1 MTHQKVNYPLDVHNT
16 YWPSYDDAD
25 SLRRAERSKV
35 HPFMVPLIEALQVK
49 RPNWEFEASGY
60 GTVNHSGELNNII
73 HSLFDIY
80 DNGEKLASID
90 KEFKGGGH
98 VYSVKN
104 HRLSAVRQRGSWTS
118 RKNLKDITA
127 VILKNVY
134 PHTVAEIASARYH
147 ASHSSAQSASYR
159 ARQLHT
165 RAIERLAEPA
175 LTFLSSQ
182 WDAFMAV
189 PSGNPSVDE
198 AKEKFFELRD
208 NAEAAKVFTSSPHWV
223 VVERPRDFIV
233 QPVGKE
239 AYACSLESMPDQ
251 VKMALGLLKMTEK
264 DTLINDIGVRTD
276 VDTFFILHNTVDVPP
291 EEG

>member
-1 MTHQKVNYPLDVHNT
+1 MTQQKVNYPLNVHNT
-16 YWPSYDDAD
+16 YWPSYDDPD
-25 SLRRAERSKV
+25 SQRRAERSKV
-35 HPFMVPLIEALQVK
+35 HPFMVSLIEALQVK

-60 GTVNHSGELNNII
+60 GTVNHSGELNDIL
-73 HSLFDIY
+73 HSSFDIY

-98 VYSVKN
+98 VYAVKN
-104 HRLSAVRQRGSWTS
+104 HRLVAARERGLWTN

-134 PHTVAEIASARYH
+134 PHTVAEIADAKYKS
-147 ASHSSAQSASYR
+147 SHSSAQSASYR
-159 ARQLHT
+159 ARQLHI
-165 RAIERLAEPA
+165 RAVERLAAPA
-175 LTFLSSQ
+175 LEFLSSQ

-189 PSGNPSVDE
+189 PTGNLHVDE

-208 NAEAAKVFTSSPHWV
+208 NAEAAKVFTTSPHWV

-251 VKMALGLLKMTEK
+251 VKMALGLLKMTDK
-264 DTLINDIGVRTD
+264 DTLINDIGIRTD
-276 VDTFFILHNTVDVPP
+276 VDTFFILHNPVDVPP

>member
-1 MTHQKVNYPLDVHNT
+1 MATTVKYPLGLHNT
-16 YWPSYDDAD
+16 YWKSNDDATMQE
-25 SLRRAERSKV
+25 RAGRSKV
-35 HPFMVPLIEALQVK
+35 HPFMAQLIEALQVK
-49 RPNWEFEASGY
+49 RPSWEFEATGY
-60 GTVNHSGELNNII
+60 GTVNHNGEINDIL
-73 HSLFDIY
+73 HSSFDIY

-90 KEFKGGGH
+90 KEFRGNGH
-98 VYSVKN
+98 VYAVKN
-104 HRLSAVRQRGSWTS
+104 HRLVAARERGLWTT

-147 ASHSSAQSASYR
+147 ASHNSAQNAGYR

-165 RAIERLAEPA
+165 RAIERLAAPA
-175 LTFLSSQ
+175 LDFLSSQ
-182 WDAFMAV
+182 WEAFMAV
-189 PSGNPSVDE
+189 PSGDANVDE

-223 VVERPRDFIV
+223 VIERPRDFIV
-233 QPVGKE
+233 QPQGKD

-264 DTLINDIGVRTD
+264 DTLINDVGVRTD
-276 VDTFFILHNTVDVPP
+276 VDTFFILHNPVDVQS
-291 EEG
+291 

>member
-1 MTHQKVNYPLDVHNT
+1 MPQEKVNYPLNVHNT
-16 YWPSYDDAD
+16 YWPSYDDAVSQD
-25 SLRRAERSKV
+25 RAGRSKV
-35 HPFMVPLIEALQVK
+35 HPFMAQLIEALQVK
-49 RPNWEFEASGY
+49 RPNWEFEASSY
-60 GTVNHSGELNNII
+60 GTVNHSGEVNDIL
-73 HSLFDIY
+73 HSSFDIY

-90 KEFKGGGH
+90 KEFKNNGH
-98 VYSVKN
+98 VYAVKN
-104 HRLSAVRQRGSWTS
+104 HRLVAARERGLWTN

-134 PHTVAEIASARYH
+134 PHTVAEIADAKYK
-147 ASHSSAQSASYR
+147 ASHSSAQSASYK

-165 RAIERLAEPA
+165 RAIERLAAPA
-175 LTFLSSQ
+175 LEFLSSQ
-182 WDAFMAV
+182 WNAFMAV
-189 PSGNPSVDE
+189 PTGNTHADE

-208 NAEAAKVFTSSPHWV
+208 NAEAAKVFATSPHWV

-264 DTLINDIGVRTD
+264 DTLINDVGVRTD
-276 VDTFFILHNTVDVPP
+276 VDTFFILHNPVDVPP